1 MDSEDDQNIL
11 NSQRNNSSANNY
23 QNMQNN
29 SSLGVGTQIS
39 VSGLGGGQVNFK
51 SNSQMFTLKDKQE
64 LKRNIAKYNNL
75 DFSNQY
81 DS

>member
-23 QNMQNN
+23 QNMQN